1 MNGHITS
8 IGNLDTHGM
17 LRELFPNL
25 KAIEKSSEPL
35 VAFLGHVC
43 KQMSITSKYPAYTEG
58 ILELAREVSG
68 SEESGLHGF
77 LRLWDAKGKDR
88 SVITTS
94 TSDAVN
100 IMTVHK
106 AKGLAFKVTMV
117 LLTVKNYTKFRGVIP
132 VDLNED
138 TNMPINVAM
147 LENYDMINT
156 AVEDQRVEEVNR
168 VILDSVNVAYVAF
181 TRPVERLDIIIELEK
196 EDFDRS
202 KVKSVG
208 ELIVQSLEC
217 VNGGGVVCGKLTE
230 SDPGKAL
237 VSEDKVEEINQIK
250 LSSITTGE
258 TVNHLVTVPP
268 SEGEEV
274 IPDGLDAL
282 ELGFQVHKVL
292 EKIVNLDNWENVKYS
307 LESSLRFSEKDRNKI
322 IERVQ
327 GVMDLES
334 AKMFFQPGI
343 HVEVEVDFVDKS
355 GKVLRPDRIV
365 MIDDVWHIIDY
376 KTTQY
381 GGVSHEKQVREYVSL
396 LEDIEKSEVKGW
408 IIYTDPTQL
417 ITVV

>member
-1 MNGHITS
+1 
-8 IGNLDTHGM
+8 
-17 LRELFPNL
+17 
-25 KAIEKSSEPL
+25 
-35 VAFLGHVC
+35 
-43 KQMSITSKYPAYTEG
+43 
-58 ILELAREVSG
+58 
-68 SEESGLHGF
+68 
-77 LRLWDAKGKDR
+77 
-88 SVITTS
+88 
-94 TSDAVN
+94 
-100 IMTVHK
+100 
-106 AKGLAFKVTMV
+106 
-117 LLTVKNYTKFRGVIP
+117 
-132 VDLNED
+132 
-138 TNMPINVAM
+138 
-147 LENYDMINT
+147 
-156 AVEDQRVEEVNR
+156 
-168 VILDSVNVAYVAF
+168 
-181 TRPVERLDIIIELEK
+181 LEK
-196 EDFDRS
+196 KDFDRS

-208 ELIVQSLEC
+208 ELIVQSLEG
-217 VNGGGVVCGKLTE
+217 VKGGGVVCGKLTE
-230 SDPGKAL
+230 SDPGPAL
-237 VSEDKVEEINQIK
+237 VSEDKVDEINQIE
-250 LSSITTGE
+250 LSSLSTGE

-282 ELGFQVHKVL
+282 QIGYHVHEIL
-292 EKIVNLDNWENVKYS
+292 EKIVNLDNWKNVKYS

-365 MIDDVWHIIDY
+365 MIDDVWHVIDY
-376 KTTQY
+376 KTTQS